1 MTMCHVSC
9 ALWISEVFFGDVDL
23 MKPTCWGVKAIPASR
38 WALTWTCVQ
47 RCVRRRGEGRRCR
60 AQNKD
65 FILWC
70 RAITHQQRTTYLV
83 SEANEQ
89 ASRILNFLS
98 ARFAVPP
105 LRALLQCPDFRALAV
120 PRSWGTGSVP
130 SQFVM
135 RMCVTYFLKY
145 LTHHTISSS

>member
-1 MTMCHVSC
+1 MAMCHVSC
-9 ALWISEVFFGDVDL
+9 ALWISEVLFGDVDL
-23 MKPTCWGVKAIPASR
+23 MKPICWGVKAIPASR

-47 RCVRRRGEGRRCR
+47 RCVRRQREGRR
-60 AQNKD
+60 
-65 FILWC
+65 C

-130 SQFVM
+130 SQFVLRFM
-135 RMCVTYFLKY
+135 RSGKY
-145 LTHHTISSS
+145 LHILCIYATGHGMESH